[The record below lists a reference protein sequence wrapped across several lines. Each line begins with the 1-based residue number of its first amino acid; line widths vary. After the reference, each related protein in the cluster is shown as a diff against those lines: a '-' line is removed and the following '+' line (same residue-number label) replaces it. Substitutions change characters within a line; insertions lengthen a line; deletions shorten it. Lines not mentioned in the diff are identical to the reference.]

1 MDMNKQKPKKSRPA
15 TVKDK
20 AIRATLDLAAERA
33 WNGVSLNDIAKK
45 AKISL
50 ADLHEH
56 FDDRA
61 DILTAWGRMLD
72 RRILDKVKEP
82 DNSLSPRERLF
93 DLLMERFDM
102 LNEERDAVLSIL
114 SSFCPDPKQAVIA
127 LPHLAQSMTWML
139 EAAGIET
146 TGLRGAVRV
155 AGLTGLYLKTLWV
168 WKSDDS
174 ADMPKTMAELD
185 KNLERVERWAG
196 MISL

>member
-1 MDMNKQKPKKSRPA
+1 MSVVKPKKTRSA

-20 AIRATLDLAAERA
+20 AIRAALDLAAERA
-33 WNGVSLNDIAKK
+33 WNGVSLSDIARK

-50 ADLHEH
+50 ADLREH

-114 SSFCPDPKQAVIA
+114 SSFYPDPKQAVIA

-155 AGLTGLYLKTLWV
+155 AGLTGLYLKTLWA
-168 WKSDDS
+168 WKNDDS

-196 MISL
+196 MIAL